1 MIGQYGLFELRET
14 APAIR
19 SMSMVLSTRAATV
32 TAITIVVSDPSVIG
46 ATARPAAAAAIAKT
60 AELNA
65 TRIGG
70 RCPRD
75 CTTAV
80 AMKATSA
87 ASAQPKS
94 TAIATG
100 KTNESEMPPESTPSI
115 GTG

>member
-1 MIGQYGLFELRET
+1 MIGQYGLFELSDT
-14 APAIR
+14 APAIK
-19 SMSMVLSTRAATV
+19 SMSIVLSTRPAMV
-32 TAITIVVSDPSVIG
+32 TAITVDVSSPSAKG
-46 ATARPAAAAAIAKT
+46 ATARPAAAAAIANT

-80 AMKATSA
+80 AMNATSA

-100 KTNESEMPPESTPSI
+100 NTNESETPPESTPSI